1 MSGRRGMTLIEV
13 MVASVILTGALL
25 GMGVFVSKFQHS
37 SSADKVATFARAMVE
52 QRLELITGSGIA
64 TAVPYQSLASTY
76 DETSASVAGD
86 TSYHRTTV
94 VLRDSTVVADYETIT
109 VTVTPPGA
117 QPAVAKTTIIA
128 KY

>member
-52 QRLELITGSGIA
+52 QRLEMITGTSIS
-64 TAVPYQSLASTY
+64 TAVAYQSLASTF
-76 DETSASVAGD
+76 DETSTQVLGD
-86 TSYHRTTV
+86 TSYRRTTTI
-94 VLRDSTVVADYETIT
+94 LRDSTAVADYETIT